1 MASKTFTLPDQY
13 ILNAI
18 PDPPADDSIKTR
30 RINAFFKSNL
40 AKNLPNIIDLRSE
53 WGPCYD
59 QGSIGSCVSNSCIG
73 AIRYVARKM
82 NLGSFE
88 GSRLFN
94 YYNSRALYFDT
105 QKDTG
110 SYSSAAYEA
119 VRIFGLC
126 KESIWPYDV
135 NKFTIKPSDQA
146 FSEADLVSVSYLNI
160 NKDNLNDI
168 KQCLADGYPMTFC
181 LTLFENW
188 SAVNGHVPEP
198 SGAQKGGHA
207 MNIIGYDDTKQMFII
222 ANSWNKWGGMDGF
235 LYISYNYVQKYGW
248 DFKTPRL
255 FGKMPP
261 PKPKSGRTDTI
272 SLFSGYDYQEKEV
285 ELTKGDF
292 PDISKTTMKLNDVG
306 SVRIPSG
313 FTVTLFSGLN
323 FTGNSIIINKNTRWL
338 GSNANDKYQFNDKTC
353 SVKIT
358 GPQPQPQPTP
368 PKPIPEPLNATNGI
382 NLGNGYILYSKPD
395 GIYKKDKLNN
405 EVKLF

>member
-1 MASKTFTLPDQY
+1 MTDKTFTLPDQY

-18 PDPPADDSIKTR
+18 PDPPENDTFKTR
-30 RINAFFKSNL
+30 RINTFYKSNL
-40 AKNLPNIIDLRSE
+40 AKSLPNVVDMRKM

-73 AIRYVARKM
+73 AIRYLSRKM

-94 YYNSRALYFDT
+94 YYNSRALYFDI

-110 SYSSAAYEA
+110 SHSSAAYEA

-126 KESIWPYDV
+126 KETSWPYDV
-135 NKFTIKPSDQA
+135 NKFTIKPSEPA
-146 FSEADLVSVSYLNI
+146 FNEADLVSMSYLNI
-160 NKDNLNDI
+160 NKDNLSDI
-168 KQCLADGYPMTFC
+168 KQCLADGFPITFC

-188 SAVNGHVPEP
+188 SAVNGQVPEP
-198 SGAQKGGHA
+198 TGVSKGGHA

-235 LYISYNYVQKYGW
+235 LYISYKYVQKHAW
-248 DFKTPRL
+248 DLKTPRL
-255 FGKMPP
+255 FGKIPP
-261 PKPKSGRTDTI
+261 PNPRSNRTDTV
-272 SLFSGYDYQEKEV
+272 SLFSGVDYQEKEV

-292 PDISKTTMKLNDVG
+292 PDISRTTMKLNDVG
-306 SVRIPSG
+306 SVRVPSG

-323 FTGNSIIINKNTRWL
+323 FTGNSITINKNTRWL
-338 GSNANDKYQFNDKTC
+338 GKNANDKYQFNDKTC

-358 GPQPQPQPTP
+358 NQQPTPITP
-368 PKPIPEPLNATNGI
+368 PKPISEPLNATNGI

-395 GIYKKDKLNN
+395 GIYKKDKLNT